1 MVNCKIYEPKGLG
14 VEVWK
19 LINRRPDFDTDQNPQ
34 VFNPAVQQDEPF
46 LVKFDGFLREY
57 LDNAEIKI
65 TIYDQADAT
74 LAYHYVSLRHL
85 YLASKKGHDVW
96 LCMTLKEQ
104 NGSKFP
110 LLHLKVK
117 SHFSEKLH
125 RLPTIIK
132 EQPVYDKDFIE
143 DSFFSYKFKMPLIT
157 PKQTHILECLPKD
170 WGVLDEATK
179 SLLRNNEF
187 GKYIQRIKYNLFRNY
202 HQNTSRQ
209 LARLKHSA
217 YTWAELQDELA
228 AYEPPQT
235 QDKSQIWISEDYIK
249 NLTTPKKPQFGD
261 EDINAGADHSGA
273 AANGT
278 EFSGVISY
286 LFKRDKW
293 ESKEEWKTFYDKLKK
308 LCQKG
313 MPPQN
318 RMTLWSELGRVV
330 YFINLTESHH
340 KKQIGLKRY
349 KQGIY
354 GIENNGET
362 SQILDNIYAKSKN
375 VYENLKKDAEK
386 ENIYL
391 YQELEDD
398 IAYLRDF
405 IEVDRLPYETSIRSI
420 CRTFIFWSKL
430 FSDRSTEENIRY
442 FVTYSRSI
450 LNICYGLVVCQSCS
464 YLESNIQIEEDQVFW
479 LLISLSTYILS
490 SYFESNEKAL
500 SVDTLTAKPTDNY
513 ERRRNTITDS
523 ALRCHQMRGIKSDL
537 LMLKVLL
544 KESEP
549 EIYNKFEE
557 FGLPLEYYFA
567 DHMTTLFFNLFNPGL
582 TFRLWDILFFE
593 GSSSNQVRCN
603 RMVVCILFQLLK
615 ECKPMILKAKK
626 SKDINFIIEIY
637 AKFQTRYGHFIKGV
651 YSISEKYFEQSLP
664 STESLFDKL
673 NFIRYALFT
682 NEYNRLDKKIRA
694 IEKKI
699 EAHYH
704 DVYEQNM
711 AFYAL
716 ANTYYHY
723 VPNAE
728 DQPLSFPILSR
739 IIKNFLSYFGVQS
752 SHKVEVKK
760 RVEEDY
766 IREEFS
772 DAPQRKKHVF
782 TESAGKYDPEKFL
795 TERISRIHF
804 KIHRLSLY
812 WPEVD
817 QLSIYITYGKDRV
830 SLRGLSNLS
839 LNLEG
844 EFTLKSTRDITRYIL
859 IELYDEKDPR
869 NPVKVK
875 YASIDLKGLPVDS
888 ITKHIIK
895 FNEDNNDI
903 PNNNYVASEIE
914 LSIVLT
920 GIEKSAAETKN
931 IKIAPTLIISDFE
944 NVK

>member
-293 ESKEEWKTFYDKLKK
+293 ESKEEWKTVMGSYDAKNDQLADTFLWYDHKDSKANFEDKEFYNFGGWQYPSIKLFDTGDICDIKVD
-308 LCQKG
+308 
-313 MPPQN
+313 
-318 RMTLWSELGRVV
+318 TLWSPG
-330 YFINLTESHH
+330 
-340 KKQIGLKRY
+340 Q
-349 KQGIY
+349 
-354 GIENNGET
+354 
-362 SQILDNIYAKSKN
+362 
-375 VYENLKKDAEK
+375 
-386 ENIYL
+386 
-391 YQELEDD
+391 
-398 IAYLRDF
+398 
-405 IEVDRLPYETSIRSI
+405 
-420 CRTFIFWSKL
+420 
-430 FSDRSTEENIRY
+430 
-442 FVTYSRSI
+442 
-450 LNICYGLVVCQSCS
+450 S
-464 YLESNIQIEEDQVFW
+464 YLETS
-479 LLISLSTYILS
+479 
-490 SYFESNEKAL
+490 
-500 SVDTLTAKPTDNY
+500 
-513 ERRRNTITDS
+513 
-523 ALRCHQMRGIKSDL
+523 
-537 LMLKVLL
+537 
-544 KESEP
+544 
-549 EIYNKFEE
+549 
-557 FGLPLEYYFA
+557 PLEL
-567 DHMTTLFFNLFNPGL
+567 M
-582 TFRLWDILFFE
+582 
-593 GSSSNQVRCN
+593 
-603 RMVVCILFQLLK
+603 
-615 ECKPMILKAKK
+615 
-626 SKDINFIIEIY
+626 
-637 AKFQTRYGHFIKGV
+637 
-651 YSISEKYFEQSLP
+651 
-664 STESLFDKL
+664 
-673 NFIRYALFT
+673 
-682 NEYNRLDKKIRA
+682 
-694 IEKKI
+694 
-699 EAHYH
+699 
-704 DVYEQNM
+704 
-711 AFYAL
+711 
-716 ANTYYHY
+716 
-723 VPNAE
+723 
-728 DQPLSFPILSR
+728 
-739 IIKNFLSYFGVQS
+739 
-752 SHKVEVKK
+752 
-760 RVEEDY
+760 
-766 IREEFS
+766 
-772 DAPQRKKHVF
+772 
-782 TESAGKYDPEKFL
+782 
-795 TERISRIHF
+795 
-804 KIHRLSLY
+804 
-812 WPEVD
+812 
-817 QLSIYITYGKDRV
+817 
-830 SLRGLSNLS
+830 
-839 LNLEG
+839 
-844 EFTLKSTRDITRYIL
+844 
-859 IELYDEKDPR
+859 IEL
-869 NPVKVK
+869 
-875 YASIDLKGLPVDS
+875 
-888 ITKHIIK
+888 
-895 FNEDNNDI
+895 
-903 PNNNYVASEIE
+903 
-914 LSIVLT
+914 
-920 GIEKSAAETKN
+920 
-931 IKIAPTLIISDFE
+931 
-944 NVK
+944 